1 MQRLNLAIPDQSFV
15 MRGMTPSFRQR
26 LQSGERL
33 LGTIASIPSVVSAEI
48 LAKIGFDWL
57 FIDAEH
63 GALSNDSMLQMVSVI
78 GNQTATLVRTP
89 APEETPIKQA
99 LDLGVTGII
108 APQVNS
114 ADQAARVVQYA
125 RYSPQ
130 GARGVGVGRA
140 QGYGMAFQEYVQ
152 RAQTET
158 TVVIQAEHYLAVENI
173 EQTVQVEGIDAV
185 LIGPYDLSASL
196 GKMGQ
201 LDDPEVTGA
210 ISQVTETCLKQ
221 GIPLGIFGLSA
232 DAVAPYV
239 ARGYQ
244 LIVAGVDTL
253 LLGQAATQMKTS
265 LSELTARENR

>member
-1 MQRLNLAIPDQSFV
+1 MQRLNLAIPEQCFV

-210 ISQVTETCLKQ
+210 ISQVTETCQKH

-265 LSELTARENR
+265 LSELPARENR